1 MIECFSCEASPFLP
15 SGIKPPFENTWLIAG
30 ASPKLLFDA
39 DCRTVE
45 TLKVVTPLLIIA
57 AQTAAKT
64 SVVRLPQNTQ
74 FLSLS
79 YAFRRT
85 KTWMEEEMAFWRKP
99 NAGVESRQ
107 SARG

>member
-1 MIECFSCEASPFLP
+1 
-15 SGIKPPFENTWLIAG
+15 
-30 ASPKLLFDA
+30 
-39 DCRTVE
+39 VE

-74 FLSLS
+74 FLGLS

-85 KTWMEEEMAFWRKP
+85 KTVDGRRNGLLEKTECWR
-99 NAGVESRQ
+99 
-107 SARG
+107 